1 MSFEALDWAWRQ
13 PLKQGPKLVLLAL
26 ADYANDD
33 GVCWPGFDALV
44 EKTSMSR
51 SAVIE
56 AIKAL
61 TEAGLVA
68 VEKRADAN
76 GYRASNRYHLNTA
89 NVRNPDLGHAKVQ
102 DSDSGESKV
111 RNPNVRNPDSG
122 TAGGNAI
129 SANPQQATVSAK
141 VRNLDVGRTKVRKTN
156 VGNPDLGASKV
167 RNPDAKVRNPDPNLQ
182 LEPSARDTSS
192 PNGDSVSA
200 CAALDLS
207 VLPAD
212 LSPAVWADWCRH
224 RKAKKAPVNT
234 QTVVNA
240 IARELE
246 EARGYGWLPDAALA
260 EAMAAGWQGVKAD
273 WLANRGKQKE
283 SPMRA
288 PTTASG
294 LSTPPRKAA
303 STRTVSNEDFH
314 SKRYV
319 GTPIDDIDWMR

>member
-33 GVCWPGFDALV
+33 GVCWPGVDALV

-122 TAGGNAI
+122 TAGANAI
-129 SANPQQATVSAK
+129 CANPQQATVSAK
-141 VRNLDVGRTKVRKTN
+141 VRNLDVGKTKVRKTN
-156 VGNPDLGASKV
+156 VGIPDLGASKV

-182 LEPSARDTSS
+182 LEPSVRYTSS

-200 CAALDLS
+200 RSKLDLS

-212 LSPAVWADWCRH
+212 LSKSVWDDWCRH

-246 EARGYGWLPDAALA
+246 EARCYGWLPDAALA
-260 EAMAAGWQGVKAD
+260 EAMAAGWQGVKAS
-273 WLANRGKQKE
+273 WLKNRAKENPTAAATNQSGSGNGPRVAAN
-283 SPMRA
+283 SN
-288 PTTASG
+288 
-294 LSTPPRKAA
+294 RKVAH
-303 STRTVSNEDFH
+303 EDFD
-314 SKRYV
+314 SKQYT
-319 GTPIDDIDWMR
+319 GTPLDELDWMRA

>member
-1 MSFEALDWAWRQ
+1 MSIEALSWAWRQ

-33 GVCWPGFDALV
+33 GVCWPGVDALA

-61 TEAGLVA
+61 AEAGLVA

-102 DSDSGESKV
+102 D
-111 RNPNVRNPDSG
+111 
-122 TAGGNAI
+122 
-129 SANPQQATVSAK
+129 
-141 VRNLDVGRTKVRKTN
+141 
-156 VGNPDLGASKV
+156 PDLGASKV

-182 LEPSARDTSS
+182 LEPSVRDTSS

-200 CAALDLS
+200 RSKLDLS

-212 LSPAVWADWCRH
+212 LSKSVWDDWCRH
-224 RKAKKAPVNT
+224 RKAKKAPINT

-246 EARGYGWLPDAALA
+246 EARGYGWLPDEALA
-260 EAMAAGWQGVKAD
+260 EAMAAGWRGVKAV
-273 WLANRGKQKE
+273 WLKNRAKENPTAAATNQSGSGNGPRVAAN
-283 SPMRA
+283 SN
-288 PTTASG
+288 
-294 LSTPPRKAA
+294 RKVAH
-303 STRTVSNEDFH
+303 EDFD
-314 SKRYV
+314 SKQYT
-319 GTPIDDIDWMR
+319 GTPLDELDWMRA